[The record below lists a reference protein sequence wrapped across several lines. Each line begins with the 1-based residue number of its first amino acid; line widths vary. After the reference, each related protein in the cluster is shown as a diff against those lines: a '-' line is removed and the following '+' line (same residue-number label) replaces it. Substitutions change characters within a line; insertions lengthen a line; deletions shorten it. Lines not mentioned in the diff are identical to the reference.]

1 MVAIKAKNKEKKE
14 LLKPS
19 KVFSEVNSMRMLNH
33 PNIVKLLEV
42 IDTEETLL
50 IVKEYLSGGDFFS
63 HWRSKPDFE
72 ARGPL
77 GPNHHGSG
85 SDRGQKQGKKKSSSS
100 LQKCFQRL
108 RA

>member
-1 MVAIKAKNKEKKE
+1 MGVVAIKAKNKEKKE

-50 IVKEYLSGGDFFS
+50 IVMEYLSGGDFLS
-63 HWRSKPDFE
+63 HLRPRPDFE
-72 ARGPL
+72 DRGL
-77 GPNHHGSG
+77 FCVNHQGSG
-85 SDRGQKQGKKKSSSS
+85 SHQGH
-100 LQKCFQRL
+100 
-108 RA
+108 

>member
-1 MVAIKAKNKEKKE
+1 
-14 LLKPS
+14 
-19 KVFSEVNSMRMLNH
+19 MRILNH

-63 HWRSKPDFE
+63 HWSSKPDFE
-72 ARGPL
+72 AQGPL

-85 SDRGQKQGKKKSSSS
+85 SNQGQKQGKKKELLKPSKVFSEVNSMRT
-100 LQKCFQRL
+100 LNHPNIVKLLDVFDTRRL
-108 RA
+108 CL

>member
-1 MVAIKAKNKEKKE
+1 
-14 LLKPS
+14 
-19 KVFSEVNSMRMLNH
+19 MRILNH

-63 HWRSKPDFE
+63 HWSSKPDFE

-85 SDRGQKQGKKKSSSS
+85 SDQGQKQREKKELLKPSKVFSEVNSMRT
-100 LQKCFQRL
+100 LNHPNIVKLLDVFDTRRL
-108 RA
+108 CL

>member
-1 MVAIKAKNKEKKE
+1 MGVVAIKAKNKEKKE

-63 HWRSKPDFE
+63 HWSSKPDFE
-72 ARGPL
+72 ARGL
-77 GPNHHGSG
+77 FCMNHQASG
-85 SDRGQKQGKKKSSSS
+85 SHQGH
-100 LQKCFQRL
+100 
-108 RA
+108 

>member
-1 MVAIKAKNKEKKE
+1 
-14 LLKPS
+14 
-19 KVFSEVNSMRMLNH
+19 VFSEVNSMRMLNH

-63 HWRSKPDFE
+63 HWSSKPDFE

-85 SDRGQKQGKKKSSSS
+85 SDRGQKQGKKKSSSN

-108 RA
+108 TA